1 MSRTGL
7 PHDVVV
13 YPCSDGQPMAETE
26 LHGACMVYVAQAL
39 RRLFETRGRA
49 DVYVGSNNFLYYE
62 RGNPRAVV
70 SPDVYVVVGAR
81 AGLRDTY
88 LLWNEPKGPDFVLE
102 VTSASTR
109 RDDER
114 RKRDVY
120 AALGVSE
127 YFLYDPR
134 AEYLAPALQGF
145 RLREGEYRALPAV
158 TVLPGR
164 GVAVASEVLGL
175 ELRDERE
182 APMLRLRDPET
193 GRDLLTYEESERAAA
208 HGRRTVHRETRL
220 EAAARR
226 KVEAAG
232 SCGIGQRRCDSSRKP
247 AGPPGRRRRE
257 PQSWKLGCGVWT
269 TVRLRTAHDSRWQE
283 CPTCYREEDGPDPG
297 PWRNQA
303 SVNMAGA
310 RVGGCPMFAGANSC
324 ATRADFGCLRPR
336 SDGTLCR
343 PLPFTGGTDG
353 QPPKHLRRCPRP
365 AWGRGRGRATVG
377 PGNGTGHRAPA
388 RPWRT

>member
-164 GVAVASEVLGL
+164 GVAVASAVLGL
-175 ELRDERE
+175 ALRDERE

-193 GRDLLTYEESERAAA
+193 GHDLLTHQE
-208 HGRRTVHRETRL
+208 

-226 KVEAAG
+226 TAETRLEQEAAVH
-232 SCGIGQRRCDSSRKP
+232 
-247 AGPPGRRRRE
+247 RE
-257 PQSWKLGCGVWT
+257 TQARLEHEAAAHRET
-269 TVRLRTAHDSRWQE
+269 QVRLEQE
-283 CPTCYREEDGPDPG
+283 AEARQRETEARRGAEARAAEMEARLRDLQD
-297 PWRNQA
+297 A
-303 SVNMAGA
+303 S
-310 RVGGCPMFAGANSC
+310 
-324 ATRADFGCLRPR
+324 
-336 SDGTLCR
+336 
-343 PLPFTGGTDG
+343 
-353 QPPKHLRRCPRP
+353 
-365 AWGRGRGRATVG
+365 
-377 PGNGTGHRAPA
+377 
-388 RPWRT
+388 